1 MSLEFLSVP
10 AEGPVVAE
18 SPVADVARRAGA
30 ELEVRDGW
38 LVPTSF
44 GDDRG
49 QRAAIGETVG
59 FADASGMRK
68 VELQGS
74 IEALRG
80 AWPTGE
86 PQMGLATAHEGGWWC
101 RLTPTLALVLGAGAD
116 LDGVDVTGQYCALR
130 LVGPLVRELMGC
142 FCALDLRPGTAPPGT
157 LLPGSVARTPGLVI
171 VEAELQLLVLAG
183 AAYAEYL
190 WTTVADAA
198 ARLGGRPVGSDL
210 IVGAVNA

>member
-1 MSLEFLSVP
+1 VSLEFLSVP
-10 AEGPVVAE
+10 PEAAVVAE
-18 SPVADVARRAGA
+18 SPLADIARRAGA

-44 GDDRG
+44 GDDRA

-59 FADASGMRK
+59 FADTSGLRK
-68 VELQGS
+68 LELQGS
-74 IEALRG
+74 AEALRG
-80 AWPTGE
+80 AWPAGE
-86 PQMGLATAHEGGWWC
+86 PQLGVATADDGGWWC
-101 RLTPTLALVLGAGAD
+101 PLTPTLALVLGTGAD
-116 LDGVDVTGQYCALR
+116 LEGVDVTSQYCALR
-130 LVGPLVRELMGC
+130 LAGPLVRELMAC
-142 FCALDLRPGTAPPGT
+142 FCALDLRPGVAPPAT

-171 VEAELQLLVLAG
+171 VEAEQRLLVLVG

-210 IVGAVNA
+210 IAAAVNA

>member
-1 MSLEFLSVP
+1 VSLEFISVP
-10 AEGPVVAE
+10 PETAVVAE
-18 SPVADVARRAGA
+18 SPLADVARRAGA
-30 ELEVRDGW
+30 EPDIRDGW

-59 FADASGMRK
+59 FADASGLRK

-80 AWPTGE
+80 VWPGGE
-86 PQMGLATAHEGGWWC
+86 PQLGVATAHEGGWWC
-101 RLTPTLALVLGAGAD
+101 PLTPTLALVLGAEAE
-116 LDGVDVTGQYCALR
+116 GVDVTSQYCALR
-130 LVGPLVRELMGC
+130 LVGPLVRELMAC
-142 FCALDLRPGTAPPGT
+142 FCALDLRLSVAPPGA
-157 LLPGSVARTPGLVI
+157 LLPGSVARTPGLVV
-171 VEAELQLLVLAG
+171 VEAEQRLLVLAG

>member
-1 MSLEFLSVP
+1 VSLEFLSVP
-10 AEGPVVAE
+10 PDTAVVAE
-18 SPVADVARRAGA
+18 SPLADVARRAGA

-59 FADASGMRK
+59 FADASSLRK
-68 VELQGS
+68 IELQGS
-74 IEALRG
+74 ADLLRG
-80 AWPTGE
+80 AWPAGE
-86 PQMGLATAHEGGWWC
+86 PQLGLATAHAGGWWC
-101 RLTPTLALVLGAGAD
+101 PLTPTMALVVGAEAE
-116 LDGVDVTGQYCALR
+116 GVDVSSQYCALR
-130 LVGPLVRELMGC
+130 LVGPLARELMAG
-142 FCALDLRPGTAPPGT
+142 FCALDLRPAVAPPGT

-171 VEAELQLLVLAG
+171 VEAEQRLLVLAG

-198 ARLGGRPVGSDL
+198 ARLGGRPVGCDL